1 MINIS
6 QKTIACGVWKL
17 VESGILQYVAEHGRK
32 PAALIL
38 HPQQQAELMRE
49 MGLKSALL
57 DGISILNSPRFE
69 MPILADS
76 YGNFVEL

>member
-1 MINIS
+1 M
-6 QKTIACGVWKL
+6 AD
-17 VESGILQYVAEHGRK
+17 HGRK
-32 PAALIL
+32 PAALIM
-38 HPQQQAELMRE
+38 HPQQLAELMRE

-57 DGISILNSPRFE
+57 DGISILNSPCFE